1 MGRLPP
7 TPWSRVGDGS
17 LSRRRLLKI
26 LATSTA
32 LLGANGCTGAD
43 DDQEPAPQPTELPTP
58 TPLPTQPFIASPV
71 PGYVNPERWAGR
83 TVTVASLG
91 GDYQNAQAEAFFT
104 PFADAT
110 GALVQLK
117 NVDLGEL
124 RQQVEQESVTWD
136 LADIPTE
143 DVLPLARADYLMPID
158 YQRVD
163 QTLLLPEIVMQHGV
177 GATFF
182 STTIIYPRTSETKPA
197 GWRDFWDVDAIPGSR
212 ALRHSPIGTLEF
224 ALLAD
229 GVALDELYPLDV
241 ERAFLSL
248 DRIRPH
254 VAQWYEN
261 SLQPVAL
268 VETGDVALASSY
280 NVIAQ
285 TEQGLASVAP
295 QWNGGMLSADS
306 WVVPRGAPN
315 ADVAMDMIN
324 FATRAI
330 PGANFSRLLPFGPVN
345 TDAFA
350 LLEPARLALLPSTEP
365 HRAVQFIQNW
375 NWWAD
380 NREPMTERFNAW
392 VIQDAASPGEG
403 TPGSTESSRR
413 HTDLLRAEQAH
424 RT

>member
-1 MGRLPP
+1 MA
-7 TPWSRVGDGS
+7 RVPHSPRSSYTEPS
-17 LSRRRLLKI
+17 LSRRRLVKI
-26 LATSTA
+26 LAGSA
-32 LLGANGCTGAD
+32 SIFAVGGCAGTD
-43 DDQEPAPQPTELPTP
+43 DEQDRETEPPVIPTP
-58 TPLPTQPFIASPV
+58 TPIATQTFIGSPV

-91 GDYQNAQAEAFFT
+91 GDYQHAQAEAFFT
-104 PFADAT
+104 PFAEAT

-124 RQQVEQESVTWD
+124 RQQVEQENVTWD

-143 DVLPLARADYLMPID
+143 DVLPLARADYLMPIN

-182 STTIIYPRTSETKPA
+182 STTIIYPRNTETKPA
-197 GWRDFWDVDAIPGSR
+197 GWHDFWDVDDFPGSR

-229 GVALDELYPLDV
+229 GVALDEIYPIDV
-241 ERAFLSL
+241 ERAFASL
-248 DRIRPH
+248 TRIKPH
-254 VAQWYEN
+254 IAQWYEN

-285 TEQGLASVAP
+285 AEQALASVAP

-315 ADVAMDMIN
+315 ADVAMDLIN

-350 LLEPARLALLPSTEP
+350 LLEPERLSLLPNTEP
-365 HRAVQFIQNW
+365 HRAVQFFQNW

-392 VIQDAASPGEG
+392 VIEDATSPGEG
-403 TPGSTESSRR
+403 TPDSTESARVV
-413 HTDLLRAEQAH
+413 TGVMRA
-424 RT
+424 